1 MPSKIRS
8 GRRTIVTF
16 SDFILNQAMEEP
28 ENLTVSP
35 ECWTLVAS
43 GYVGDK
49 IHWEPGFEALAEVQW
64 ILSNLEELGEL
75 QKSDWLEIIGDNHCF
90 DDIQHFNFRHF
101 IA

>member
-1 MPSKIRS
+1 MSETK
-8 GRRTIVTF
+8 
-16 SDFILNQAMEEP
+16 FI
-28 ENLTVSP
+28 
-35 ECWTLVAS
+35 
-43 GYVGDK
+43 G
-49 IHWEPGFEALAEVQW
+49 EPGFEALAEVQW